1 MNLAGNN
8 YLAEDQFQLMA
19 ACSNVTA
26 MEVRKAEL
34 TIETVTN
41 AKWKAVWA
49 AERTWLRHNRE
60 AKIYPAGDRHV
71 C

>member
-41 AKWKAVWA
+41 AK
-49 AERTWLRHNRE
+49 
-60 AKIYPAGDRHV
+60 
-71 C
+71 